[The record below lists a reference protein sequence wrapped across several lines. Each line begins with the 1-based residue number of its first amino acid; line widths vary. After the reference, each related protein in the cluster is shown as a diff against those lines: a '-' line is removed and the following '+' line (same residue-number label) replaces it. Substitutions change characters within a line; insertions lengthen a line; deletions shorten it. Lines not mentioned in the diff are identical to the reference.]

1 VHIIGRGGRVQT
13 SDIHNL
19 VKKIPLFT
27 GLLPSQVRELF
38 AEGEVQDFA
47 SGSVLCKEGEE
58 SRFLFILLRR
68 QIAVQKEGETIAHIA
83 PVEIVGEMGVIT
95 NSPRCATLVAEEETT
110 VMTIAKS
117 RFNYAIGMDAEL
129 AATIYKNVLTSSFAK
144 LLTMNDHFIEH
155 LSGGGFGLAT
165 SV

>member
-1 VHIIGRGGRVQT
+1 MQT

-19 VKKIPLFT
+19 VKKIPLFQ
-27 GLLPSQVRELF
+27 GLLPSQIRELLS
-38 AEGEVQDFA
+38 EGEVQDF
-47 SGSVLCKEGEE
+47 SQGSSILCKEGEE
-58 SRFLFILLRR
+58 SCFLFILLRGKL
-68 QIAVQKEGETIAHIA
+68 AVPKGGETLAHLS

-95 NSPRCATLVAEEETT
+95 DSPRCATLQAEEDAT
-110 VMTIAKS
+110 VMSIAKN
-117 RFNYAIGMDAEL
+117 RFNYAIGLDAEL

-144 LLTMNDHFIEH
+144 LLTMNDHFLDH